1 MRQALAAEPLI
12 ADAIGD
18 HPARPLLAPLA
29 RPHLGEHEAV
39 GLDLILEGFLM
50 HRGRPRVLAPAPRD
64 RALLLGDYCYA
75 RGLVR
80 VAAAGD
86 LYAISA
92 LSELIATS
100 TGCVA
105 DDESARGLAAL
116 WRATVGA
123 IAGDLRAREGLPA
136 ARLAIAA
143 GDAAPVEAIGARLGI
158 PAELQAAL
166 GPAHEQESAA

>member
-1 MRQALAAEPLI
+1 MRRALAEEPLI

-18 HPARPLLAPLA
+18 APAAPLLAPLA
-29 RPHLGEHEAV
+29 APPLTEHEAL

-50 HRGRPRVLAPAPRD
+50 HRGRPRALAPASRD

-80 VAAAGD
+80 IAAAGD
-86 LYAISA
+86 LYAIAA

-100 TGCVA
+100 TGRVA
-105 DDESARGLAAL
+105 DVGAPAGLAAL

-123 IAGDLRAREGLPA
+123 IAGDRDARTRLPA
-136 ARLAIAA
+136 ARAA
-143 GDAAPVEAIGARLGI
+143 LVDGDPGPVEAIAARLGI
-158 PAELQAAL
+158 APELVHAL
-166 GPAHEQESAA
+166 EPTQPQESAA

>member
-1 MRQALAAEPLI
+1 MKQALADEPLI

-29 RPHLGEHEAV
+29 GPHLSAHEAV

-50 HRGRPRVLAPAPRD
+50 HRGRPRALAPADRD

-80 VAAAGD
+80 VAGAGD

-105 DDESARGLAAL
+105 DEETPRGLAAL

-123 IAGDLRAREGLPA
+123 IAGDVRAREDLPA
-136 ARLAIAA
+136 ARAAIAA
-143 GDAAPVEAIGARLGI
+143 GDATLVEAIAVRLGI
-158 PAELQAAL
+158 PSELHDAL
-166 GPAHEQESAA
+166 EPAHEQESAA